1 MTKADTDAHRPT
13 LVQGLAMSNLADRP
27 FIESAQDRKQQI
39 EKSAQLFAAA
49 YQEVDLEDGRVVRPL
64 FPAELET
71 LRARCHCKCQ
81 DWSKL
86 RLILSMEE
94 CENDQSSLLEQLV
107 SHNVFAD
114 VVMIGLDLSTLVHPD
129 KVSTCW
135 HKLSAGIH
143 GNALISN
150 CIIEANARVYHNG
163 LVSDT
168 YIGIGA
174 MLMKCGR
181 VSCSRK
187 VAYGQ
192 LNIMVGPETGGGLH
206 LAVTSESTMIDV
218 CSNLGVSEKR
228 TLQKWTTGVS
238 GDMNIIG
245 ASSIVSD
252 TPTVENVYMSS
263 NSEVTAASSVRNAT
277 LLSYAKI
284 GNACTVA
291 NVLLQWNSSIMD
303 NSSVS
308 DTLLMEE
315 AHSGPHS
322 LVTSTI
328 LGPDVHVSAGEV
340 HASVL
345 GPNTNAHHQ
354 SLLIG
359 VLWPLG
365 RGNVGYGANV
375 GSNHTGRLPDQVAT
389 AGEGTFWGLSTVIK
403 FPVDLTWAPY
413 SIVAAGTNLLPQ
425 RITMPFSLL
434 VETNGVGNIIPGWVL
449 QNSPYTL
456 SRSEIKFANRQ
467 KAKRH
472 SFYTGWKLIRP
483 GVVDM
488 CVRARKALQSVP
500 IQAAVYK
507 TDKMIDGIG
516 KNHLTEK
523 ARLAGIQSYSDC
535 IQLYALH
542 GLLERVKNERGSL
555 RQQAL
560 NLERD
565 VSDSVPSSSK
575 VLPNSVERNPSWPP
589 LPWEEDGELWKHQLS
604 ILLAEF
610 PVGTDVLC
618 WLTELLQKLVLLQNE
633 YAERVYDCKRRDD
646 VRGTKIIPGYG
657 DSHVAAE
664 NDPVV
669 QAVRVDAIK
678 VKERV
683 EGMLAMS
690 EDSTERTRSRL

>member
-1 MTKADTDAHRPT
+1 
-13 LVQGLAMSNLADRP
+13 MSNLADRP
-27 FIESAQDRKQQI
+27 FVESAQEREQQI
-39 EKSAQLFAAA
+39 EQAARLFAAA
-49 YQEVDLEDGRVVRPL
+49 HQEVDLEDGRVVRPL
-64 FPAELET
+64 LPAELET
-71 LRARCHCKCQ
+71 LHVVCHCKCQ

-86 RLILSMEE
+86 RLILSTEE
-94 CENDQSSLLEQLV
+94 FKNDQSSRLVQLV

-114 VVMIGLDLSTLVHPD
+114 VVMIGLDPSASVHPN
-129 KVSTCW
+129 KVWEW

-143 GNALISN
+143 GNIVISN
-150 CIIEANARVYHNG
+150 CIIEAGARVYHNG
-163 LVSDT
+163 LVLDT
-168 YIGIGA
+168 YVGTGA
-174 MLMKCGR
+174 VLMECGR

-192 LNIMVGPETGGGLH
+192 LSITVGPESGGGLH
-206 LAVTSESTMIDV
+206 LTVTSESTMIDV
-218 CSNLGVSEKR
+218 CNNLGMSEKQ
-228 TLQKWTTGVS
+228 TLQKWTTSVS

-245 ASSIVSD
+245 ASSVVRD

-263 NSEVTAASSVRNAT
+263 HSEITAASSVRNAT
-277 LLSYAKI
+277 LLSQAKI
-284 GNACTVA
+284 GNACTVS

-303 NSSVS
+303 NSSLS
-308 DTLLMEE
+308 FTLLMEE

-322 LVTSTI
+322 LVASTI
-328 LGPDVHVSAGEV
+328 LGPDVHVSTGEV

-375 GSNHTGRLPDQVAT
+375 GSNHTGRLPDQDAT

-403 FPVDLTWAPY
+403 FPVDLMWAPY
-413 SIVAAGTNLLPQ
+413 SIVAAGTNLPPQ

-456 SRSEIKFANRQ
+456 SRSEIKFANRR

-472 SFYTGWKLIRP
+472 SFYTGWKIIRP
-483 GVVDM
+483 DVVDM
-488 CVRARKALQSVP
+488 CVGARKALQSAG
-500 IQAAVYK
+500 IQAAVYES
-507 TDKMIDGIG
+507 DKMLDGIG

-535 IQLYALH
+535 IQLYALR
-542 GLLERVKNERGSL
+542 GLLERIESERRSL
-555 RQQAL
+555 QQLAL

-565 VSDSVPSSSK
+565 LSDAAPSLHTFLTNVVARK
-575 VLPNSVERNPSWPP
+575 ASWPP
-589 LPWEEDGELWKHQLS
+589 LPWEEDDGALWRHQLS
-604 ILLAEF
+604 IILAEF
-610 PVGTDVLC
+610 PVSADVLN

-633 YAERVYDCKRRDD
+633 YAERVYDCKKRDD
-646 VRGTKIIPGYG
+646 IRGSKTIPGYE
-657 DSHVAAE
+657 DSHVAAD

-669 QAVRVDAIK
+669 KAVRADATR
-678 VKERV
+678 VMERV
-683 EGMLAMS
+683 NGMLATPA
-690 EDSTERTRSRL
+690 DSTEITRSRL